1 MEVVFL
7 GDCITTQQA
16 GIHFYAKNLVNQIV
30 RDFPRH
36 RYRIILSDNDPEI
49 QVEQIVVSVKKGLPG
64 HLRWRQLT
72 TIPAMLNRMRP
83 DLVIEL
89 AHFGP
94 FRLAPDI
101 RRVTVIHDLT
111 PLSMPRFHP
120 WPSVLMHRLLL
131 PGILKKADFLIVNS
145 DHTKLDLT
153 RSFTVDPD
161 TICVAYPEP
170 PDFSE
175 TTGSRSLSRNYLLE
189 GHPYFLTVGTLEPR
203 KNQITILKAFE
214 HFCRSNRDYRLVIAG
229 GNGWKNKALSE
240 ALAHSPV
247 KDRIV
252 SVGYVSR
259 SVLQQLYQNARAFV
273 FASHYEGFGIPILE
287 ASYFSLPLILADN
300 ESLPDLFRQSAVLFA
315 PLDVNR
321 LAELMLRVSSDN
333 QFFQSLGNNTAEAYR
348 KYQALGSDLSPIFG

>member
-16 GIHFYAKNLVNQIV
+16 GIHFYAKNLVHQIV

-36 RYRIILSDNDPEI
+36 RYRIILTDTDPEI
-49 QVEQIVVSVKKGLPG
+49 QIEQIVVSVKKGMPG

-72 TIPAMLNRMRP
+72 TIPAMLNKMRP
-83 DLVIEL
+83 ELVIEL

-94 FRLAPDI
+94 FGLAPDI

-111 PLSMPRFHP
+111 PLSMPHFHP
-120 WPSVLMHRLLL
+120 WPSVIMHRLLL
-131 PGILKKADFLIVNS
+131 QGILKKADFLIVNS

-153 RSFTVDPD
+153 RSFTIDPG
-161 TICVAYPEP
+161 TICVAYPQQ
-170 PDFSE
+170 PDFSG
-175 TTGSRSLSRNYLLE
+175 TTGSLPRNFPWE
-189 GHPYFLTVGTLEPR
+189 DHPYFLTVGTLEPR

-214 HFCRSNRDYRLVIAG
+214 RFCLSNRNYRLVIAG

-252 SVGYVSR
+252 RVGYVSR
-259 SVLQQLYQNARAFV
+259 PVLQQLYQNARAFV

-300 ESLPDLFRQSAVLFA
+300 ESLPDIFRQAAVLFA
-315 PLDVNR
+315 PLDVAR
-321 LAELMLRVSSDN
+321 LAELMLRVSSDG
-333 QFFQSLGNNTAEAYR
+333 QFFQSLGINTAEAYQ
-348 KYQALGSDLSPIFG
+348 KYKALRSDLSPIFG